1 MYFKALMLSG
11 CVALAGCQSAQVVEQ
26 VQVAQAEQVN
36 SIAGLEFAT
45 MKLPSSVIFDV
56 TPKSQYLKYQSI
68 NSPVVAVELPANRGE
83 YSLTISSLIGDTA
96 FVPHAVIY
104 DKNGKEL
111 ESYGKSDFEYKKPRM
126 HLGNRLVAEKEFF
139 PPRTEESVF
148 LVVYTVQN
156 DLGGF
161 TDVIH
166 PARLDAEGRG
176 NYLPE
181 VKDIPIPN
189 ANVGKIEVTID
200 KASFFSI
207 GSSNSESNAK
217 PAVAKIDTIQPE
229 TQTYYHNAIQ
239 TAVTEDNIPK
249 ALSLLDEA
257 KALGIEGA
265 QEVFV
270 KAVNKKQSTSL

>member
-26 VQVAQAEQVN
+26 VQIAQAEQVN
-36 SIAGLEFAT
+36 SIAGLQFAS
-45 MKLPSSVIFDV
+45 MKLPSSAIFDV
-56 TPKSQYLKYQSI
+56 TPNSQILNYQGI
-68 NSPVVAVELPANRGE
+68 NSPVVAIELPANRGE
-83 YSLTISSLIGDTA
+83 YSIKITSMIGETA
-96 FVPHAVIY
+96 FVPNAVIY
-104 DKNGKEL
+104 DKNGREL
-111 ESYGKSDFEYKKPRM
+111 ERYGKGSFKYAKPRL
-126 HLGNRLVAEKEFF
+126 HLGNRLVVEKDFY
-139 PPRTEESVF
+139 PPTTSESVY
-148 LVVYTVQN
+148 LVIYTEQQ
-156 DLGGF
+156 DLDGF

-181 VKDIPIPN
+181 MEDIPVPN

-200 KASFFSI
+200 KASFFSL
-207 GSSNSESNAK
+207 GSSSSESNAK
-217 PAVAKIDTIQPE
+217 PAAATKIDTIQPE

-239 TAVTEDNIPK
+239 AAVDADNIPK

-270 KAVNKKQSTSL
+270 KAVNKK

>member
-36 SIAGLEFAT
+36 SIAGLQFAA
-45 MKLPSSVIFDV
+45 MKLPSSVVFDV
-56 TPKSQYLKYQSI
+56 TPESQYLNYQSI

-96 FVPHAVIY
+96 FVPRAVIY

-111 ESYGKSDFEYKKPRM
+111 ESYGQSDFEYKKPRM

-139 PPRTEESVF
+139 PPRTEDSVF
-148 LVVYTVQN
+148 LVVYTDQQEI
-156 DLGGF
+156 GGF

-200 KASFFSI
+200 KASFFSF
-207 GSSNSESNAK
+207 GSSSSESNAK
-217 PAVAKIDTIQPE
+217 PAAAAKVDTIQPE

-270 KAVNKKQSTSL
+270 KAVNRQ

>member
-36 SIAGLEFAT
+36 SIAALQFAA
-45 MKLPSSVIFDV
+45 MKLPSSVVFDV
-56 TPKSQYLKYQSI
+56 TPESQYLNYQSI

-96 FVPHAVIY
+96 FVPRAVIF
-104 DKNGKEL
+104 DKNGNEL
-111 ESYGKSDFEYKKPRM
+111 ESYGKDDFEYKKPRM

-139 PPRTEESVF
+139 PPRTEDSVF
-148 LVVYTVQN
+148 LIVYTDQK
-156 DLGGF
+156 DIGGF

-189 ANVGKIEVTID
+189 ASVGKVEVTID
-200 KASFFSI
+200 KPSFFSF
-207 GSSNSESNAK
+207 GSSSESNAK
-217 PAVAKIDTIQPE
+217 PAAAAKVETIQPE
-229 TQTYYHNAIQ
+229 TQTYYHNAIKA
-239 TAVTEDNIPK
+239 AVEADNIPK
-249 ALSLLDEA
+249 ALGLLDEA

-270 KAVNKKQSTSL
+270 KAVNKK

>member
-36 SIAGLEFAT
+36 SIAALQFAA
-45 MKLPSSVIFDV
+45 MKLPSSVVFDV
-56 TPKSQYLKYQSI
+56 TPESQHLNYQSI

-96 FVPHAVIY
+96 FVPRAVIF

-111 ESYGKSDFEYKKPRM
+111 ESYGKDDFEYKKPRM

-139 PPRTEESVF
+139 PPRTEDSVF
-148 LVVYTVQN
+148 LVVYTDQK
-156 DLGGF
+156 DIGGF

-189 ANVGKIEVTID
+189 ASVGKVEVTID
-200 KASFFSI
+200 KPSFFSF
-207 GSSNSESNAK
+207 GSSSESNAK
-217 PAVAKIDTIQPE
+217 PAAAAKVEAIQPE
-229 TQTYYHNAIQ
+229 TQTYYHNAIKA
-239 TAVTEDNIPK
+239 AVEADNIPK
-249 ALSLLDEA
+249 ALGLLDEA

-270 KAVNKKQSTSL
+270 KAVNKK

>member
-36 SIAGLEFAT
+36 SIAALQFAA
-45 MKLPSSVIFDV
+45 MKLPSSVVFDV
-56 TPKSQYLKYQSI
+56 TPESQYLNYQSI

-96 FVPHAVIY
+96 FVPRAVIF
-104 DKNGKEL
+104 DKNGNEL
-111 ESYGKSDFEYKKPRM
+111 ESYGKDDFEYKKPRM

-139 PPRTEESVF
+139 PPRTEDSVF
-148 LVVYTVQN
+148 LIVYTDQK
-156 DLGGF
+156 DIGGF

-189 ANVGKIEVTID
+189 ASVGKVEVTID
-200 KASFFSI
+200 KASFFSF
-207 GSSNSESNAK
+207 GSSSESNAK
-217 PAVAKIDTIQPE
+217 PAAAAKVETIQPE
-229 TQTYYHNAIQ
+229 TQTYYHNAIKA
-239 TAVTEDNIPK
+239 AVEADNIPK
-249 ALSLLDEA
+249 ALGLLDEA

-270 KAVNKKQSTSL
+270 KAVNKK

>member
-36 SIAGLEFAT
+36 SIAGLQFAP
-45 MKLPSSVIFDV
+45 MKLPSSAIFDV
-56 TPKSQYLKYQSI
+56 TPDSQVLNYQGI
-68 NSPVVAVELPANRGE
+68 NSPVVAIELPANRGE
-83 YSLTISSLIGDTA
+83 YSINITSIIGDTA
-96 FVPHAVIY
+96 FVPNAVIY
-104 DKNGKEL
+104 DKNGREL
-111 ESYGKSDFEYKKPRM
+111 EHYGKESFEYAKPRL
-126 HLGNRLVAEKEFF
+126 HLGNRLVAENDFF
-139 PPRTEESVF
+139 PPTTAESVY
-148 LVVYTVQN
+148 LVIYTDQN
-156 DLGGF
+156 DLDGF

-207 GSSNSESNAK
+207 GSSSDSNAN
-217 PAVAKIDTIQPE
+217 PTAAAKVETVQPE

-239 TAVTEDNIPK
+239 TAVDADNIPK

-270 KAVNKKQSTSL
+270 KAVNKK

>member
-36 SIAGLEFAT
+36 SIAGLQFAA

-56 TPKSQYLKYQSI
+56 TPESQHLNYQSI

-96 FVPHAVIY
+96 FVPRAVIY

-111 ESYGKSDFEYKKPRM
+111 ESYGQSDFEYKKPRM

-139 PPRTEESVF
+139 PPRTEDSVF
-148 LVVYTVQN
+148 LVVYTDQQEI
-156 DLGGF
+156 GGF

-189 ANVGKIEVTID
+189 GNVGKIEVTID
-200 KASFFSI
+200 RASFFSF
-207 GSSNSESNAK
+207 GSSSSESNAK

-270 KAVNKKQSTSL
+270 KAVNKK